1 MSQLRK
7 GSGLGEGDGAIANLN
22 SLSRRT
28 CLHSS
33 KECPF
38 ATTLPSIFLNSSLK
52 DRSPVSVNPCLA
64 YCWHAPEG
72 NLASENTQIPI
83 AALLKPITKVV
94 GHIWK
99 GGEGMSSCAQHDMAR
114 CSQSFESCV
123 VIVPSQSDRTTNFAS
138 LWIGG

>member
-1 MSQLRK
+1 MSQLRQ

-52 DRSPVSVNPCLA
+52 DRSPVSVDPSRIC
-64 YCWHAPEG
+64 YYAPEG
-72 NLASENTQIPI
+72 DLASENTQIPI

-99 GGEGMSSCAQHDMAR
+99 VG
-114 CSQSFESCV
+114 
-123 VIVPSQSDRTTNFAS
+123 
-138 LWIGG
+138 